1 MLYAGL
7 GAAAMG
13 IWTAMMVPASSL
25 LNRERW
31 QGTLELVVAAPTR
44 FSLVILPITLAM
56 ATIGLYSVV
65 ATIVWDRLTSSGST
79 CRSSRGRSSSLGVLL
94 SALTIAEIGFLLSV
108 TAVRYRTSWALGAAL
123 EYPGWLLCG
132 FVVPLELLP
141 DVLRPFSYALPT
153 TWAVEAM
160 RAAAVGGAP
169 WRELGLCLA
178 VGTAYAVL
186 AAVLGVR
193 LIDSARRNA
202 TLALDLTVSLRIFFV
217 GGLMSYRAQ
226 FNWLNPW
233 ILIPSLLVTPVAQ
246 ILLFA
251 YIGRAADVGN
261 DEFYVIGNALNYA
274 AIPCLFAM
282 RSRHRRRTLRAD
294 PRDRLRH
301 ASAPAPALPGPVAA
315 GDPQRLGGRD
325 VRHRHRPLAARRRHP
340 RRRLA
345 RGSR

>member
-1 MLYAGL
+1 MSLRWSSLSRPLRQQATCYWLQFKILAISPFEGFLCIVFPLMFATAALLVYQVNDDPAAMLYAGL

-65 ATIVWDRLTSSGST
+65 ATIVWDRYVFGIDLQVESWPFF
-79 CRSSRGRSSSLGVLL
+79 LAGVLL
-94 SALTIAEIGFLLSV
+94 SALTIAEIGFLLAV

-132 FVVPLELLP
+132 FVIPLELLP

-160 RAAAVGGAP
+160 RVAAVGGAP

-202 TLALDLTVSLRIFFV
+202 TLALT
-217 GGLMSYRAQ
+217 
-226 FNWLNPW
+226 
-233 ILIPSLLVTPVAQ
+233 
-246 ILLFA
+246 
-251 YIGRAADVGN
+251 
-261 DEFYVIGNALNYA
+261 
-274 AIPCLFAM
+274 
-282 RSRHRRRTLRAD
+282 
-294 PRDRLRH
+294 
-301 ASAPAPALPGPVAA
+301 
-315 GDPQRLGGRD
+315 
-325 VRHRHRPLAARRRHP
+325 
-340 RRRLA
+340 
-345 RGSR
+345 